1 MMLLLTWCGAG
12 EVSALSPG
20 TPAPLRREERLL
32 EEASGSLSTCNM
44 AAISILVN
52 IIELST
58 GLCEIFQCPK
68 KAPT

>member
-1 MMLLLTWCGAG
+1 MMMLLTWCGAG

-44 AAISILVN
+44 AAISILVTWVT
-52 IIELST
+52 IT
-58 GLCEIFQCPK
+58 GRGVNGCLQ
-68 KAPT
+68 

>member
-44 AAISILVN
+44 VLISIMGHYHYN
-52 IIELST
+52 H
-58 GLCEIFQCPK
+58 
-68 KAPT
+68 